1 MHCFYLRTQISDTA
15 NSFIHPFQKHISIV
29 GTVALLTK
37 LSAAV
42 VEGPADSDHMGIRL
56 TTGKVLHRNLLID
69 LKNSEKN
76 PVKQKPRD
84 DFQEIF
90 DT

>member
-1 MHCFYLRTQISDTA
+1 MTKCIVSIEEHRSLIQQIHS
-15 NSFIHPFQKHISIV
+15 SIHSKIV
-29 GTVALLTK
+29 GTVASLTK

-69 LKNSEKN
+69 LKNSEKS